1 MSSWI
6 HAICVCTESSVLGDG
21 KNYLILPVL
30 GDEAWQVEALFG
42 TNPWRAL
49 DTEFNLVPDAGWKDT
64 QSQNINKNEM
74 NNPKKF

>member
-1 MSSWI
+1 
-6 HAICVCTESSVLGDG
+6 VCTESSVLGDG

-49 DTEFNLVPDAGWKDT
+49 DTEFNLVPAAG
-64 QSQNINKNEM
+64 
-74 NNPKKF
+74 